1 MLNIEQVI
9 RDHMFVIC
17 SQLIKP
23 VFGKQLFNIIPH
35 NSVIFFDLRNKFVL
49 ALICFGAFRAIIP
62 IPSKS
67 GQKDTTFGEV
77 IIVRVAVL

>member
-35 NSVIFFDLRNKFVL
+35 NSVIFFDLKNKLMYNQIVFQTISVL
-49 ALICFGAFRAIIP
+49 FSPLRSARSRSLWP
-62 IPSKS
+62 
-67 GQKDTTFGEV
+67 
-77 IIVRVAVL
+77 